1 MPAGRRAQHREDCKH
16 HEGVAGRSAGN
27 GQNNQED
34 QEPRRKKARDM
45 TQAVTKSGPLDWT
58 AIWVGAR
65 ERLRRELG
73 DAVFDTWISPLVL
86 VDAANG
92 ELKIGAARPF
102 ARNWVASQY
111 AARIERAV
119 RAEGAEPVSVSV
131 VLAPAKAAPAPGARE
146 LRPHPATVS
155 YLQEPAAAK
164 DRFAEPRRALT
175 NRVLDP
181 QQTFDSFIAG
191 TANDFACRAT
201 RALAEDDNPDVSLLF
216 VHGGFG
222 YGKTHLLN
230 AAALEAKR
238 RGRRALLLGAEDFMR
253 QFLGALNR
261 KDTLGF
267 KDELRAADM
276 LLIDDLQHL
285 CRSTYTIS
293 EFLHTLNAFADLRRK
308 LVIAADRP
316 PSALEA
322 LGADVRSR
330 LSGGIVIGLAKPD
343 RATRLA
349 ILKSRATEYARR
361 RPDAALPDDVLEHLA
376 DMEEASPRDLIGAFT
391 KLAVYADLT
400 KKPVTVDV
408 VAETIGQRSAGR
420 KTSIED
426 IQKRTAEFYKL
437 ELRDFH
443 SPQRSRR
450 VARPRQVAMY
460 LARELTMRSL
470 PEIGR
475 RFGGRDHTTV
485 LHACRRIEALCAEDP
500 VLKQEVD
507 FLKDVLGKLS

>member
-1 MPAGRRAQHREDCKH
+1 
-16 HEGVAGRSAGN
+16 
-27 GQNNQED
+27 
-34 QEPRRKKARDM
+34 M
-45 TQAVTKSGPLDWT
+45 TQAITKSGPLDWT
-58 AIWVGAR
+58 VIWTGAR

-73 DAVFDTWISPLVL
+73 DAVFETWINPLVL
-86 VDAANG
+86 LDAANG
-92 ELKIGAARPF
+92 ELKIGAPRPF
-102 ARNWVASQY
+102 ARNWVANQY
-111 AARIERAV
+111 AVRIERAV
-119 RAEGAEPVSVSV
+119 RAEGAEPASLSI
-131 VLAPAKAAPAPGARE
+131 VLAPQKPVPAPVRE
-146 LRPHPATVS
+146 VRPASIS
-155 YLQEPAAAK
+155 YLQEQSIAK
-164 DRFAEPRRALT
+164 SGEARRPLS

-181 QQTFDSFIAG
+181 VQSFENFVAG
-191 TANDFACRAT
+191 PANEFAYRAT
-201 RALAEDDNPDVSLLF
+201 RALAEDDGSEVSLLF
-216 VHGGFG
+216 VHGSFGF
-222 YGKTHLLN
+222 GKTHLLN

-285 CRSTYTIS
+285 CRSTYTVS
-293 EFLHTLNAFADLRRK
+293 EFLHTLNAFSDLRRK

-316 PSALEA
+316 PSALET

-330 LSGGIVIGLAKPD
+330 LSGGLVIGLSKPD
-343 RATRLA
+343 RSTRLA
-349 ILKSRATEYARR
+349 ILKARAGEYARR
-361 RPDAALPDDVLEHLA
+361 RPDAALPEDVLEHLA

-408 VAETIGQRSAGR
+408 VAETIGQRAHGR

-426 IQKRTAEFYKL
+426 IQRRTAEFYKL
-437 ELRDFH
+437 DLRDFH

-460 LARELTMRSL
+460 LARELTERSL

-485 LHACRRIEALCAEDP
+485 LHACRRIAALCEEDP